1 MAMPNKAQSLNR
13 PIVYQPVAQASQ
25 QKSQEAREEYAVENQ
40 RFEMAKAEEVS
51 MYRSAMN
58 KFDREK
64 RMYLKMLA
72 EVVNNTKKMLADA
85 EAERTK
91 PLVDPSDIC
100 TRITRYAV
108 ITTFVAKYLHEFPS
122 YERAY
127 LVESLY
133 RVHRRVQKLQIELEK
148 RGQQEVG
155 FLSKIQSFEDIRGLL
170 SDFMPTSVL
179 DDMLNAEKRDKE
191 LGVGR
196 HVMKRKNGMPKGW
209 EGLAQMTVQEVDSE
223 NMPETDGDGP
233 ESSEAALQPRPP
245 SGKPPRARGQLL
257 KTEMQKR
264 QLNPVLINPLPPL
277 DLRRPDSAPRRHFTA
292 HHENL

>member
-1 MAMPNKAQSLNR
+1 M
-13 PIVYQPVAQASQ
+13 
-25 QKSQEAREEYAVENQ
+25 ENQ

-64 RMYLKMLA
+64 RMYLKMLALQHSSKSTQVGSACLRLCQSLCIARLEPTISDRGPGLSVTSTIESRRPHRTLRNSVVPHPLPGIRQPPLIPVALQVA

-179 DDMLNAEKRDKE
+179 DDMLNAEKRDK
-191 LGVGR
+191 VCAV
-196 HVMKRKNGMPKGW
+196 H
-209 EGLAQMTVQEVDSE
+209 
-223 NMPETDGDGP
+223 
-233 ESSEAALQPRPP
+233 SSCL
-245 SGKPPRARGQLL
+245 
-257 KTEMQKR
+257 
-264 QLNPVLINPLPPL
+264 
-277 DLRRPDSAPRRHFTA
+277 
-292 HHENL
+292 

>member
-1 MAMPNKAQSLNR
+1 M
-13 PIVYQPVAQASQ
+13 
-25 QKSQEAREEYAVENQ
+25 
-40 RFEMAKAEEVS
+40 
-51 MYRSAMN
+51 
-58 KFDREK
+58 
-64 RMYLKMLA
+64 
-72 EVVNNTKKMLADA
+72 
-85 EAERTK
+85 
-91 PLVDPSDIC
+91 
-100 TRITRYAV
+100 
-108 ITTFVAKYLHEFPS
+108 
-122 YERAY
+122 
-127 LVESLY
+127 
-133 RVHRRVQKLQIELEK
+133 
-148 RGQQEVG
+148 
-155 FLSKIQSFEDIRGLL
+155 
-170 SDFMPTSVL
+170 
-179 DDMLNAEKRDKE
+179 
-191 LGVGR
+191 GR